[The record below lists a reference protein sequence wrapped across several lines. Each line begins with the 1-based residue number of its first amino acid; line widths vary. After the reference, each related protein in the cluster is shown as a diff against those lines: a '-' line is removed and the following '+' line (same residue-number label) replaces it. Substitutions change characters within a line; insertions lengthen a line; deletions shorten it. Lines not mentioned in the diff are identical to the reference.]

1 MCPVVRVCLG
11 AAAAAEEMD
20 AVVKCTICNAVV
32 ISSAARDD
40 CRTHRGVAGI
50 LEGACG
56 LEPVI
61 L

>member
-32 ISSAARDD
+32 MIAARA
-40 CRTHRGVAGI
+40 HSGVAGI
-50 LEGACG
+50 LEGAACG